1 MKITSLILVLISSIT
16 IYINY
21 NVNFSYQIQRLLLED
36 FNSGNYRE
44 ITTAKFNALNT
55 DIPSVTIT
63 SIPIK
68 HFISR
73 YHFLAGDYQKALSL
87 IDEGFKDNPYLQLG
101 NVLKAEYYEHL
112 QVQDSMVYY
121 ANLAFEN
128 SPKNIRHFLA
138 KMKVV
143 SIDDDINELV
153 KSYEIV
159 KQDKNKNFPLVF
171 MSTLL
176 TFEKIPDSIKLY
188 VDEITINFSNE
199 IDVKTARDMIYYGK
213 ENIEKSIENSTD
225 ATQLFEEGKIDES
238 LRKYLLASQFNPEEY
253 TNFENIGLIYN
264 LKKEYK
270 KAIPFLKKVI
280 DSQIRPIP
288 PNGKSELILGES
300 YLNLG
305 VKDSACY
312 YLDLS
317 KNYNN
322 KNAFKL
328 HAQNCNN

>member
-1 MKITSLILVLISSIT
+1 MKITSLILLIISSLT

-21 NVNFSYQIQRLLLED
+21 NVNFSYKVQRSLLED

-44 ITTAKFNALNT
+44 ITTSKFNTLNT
-55 DIPSVTIT
+55 DLPSISIT

-73 YHFLAGDYQKALSL
+73 YHFLAGDYQKALIL
-87 IDEGFKDNPYLQLG
+87 IEQGYKDNPYLQLG

-112 QVQDSMVYY
+112 EVQDSMVYY

-128 SPKNIRHFLA
+128 SPLNIRHFLA

-143 SIDDDINELV
+143 SINDNVKELV
-153 KSYEIV
+153 NAYEVV
-159 KQDKNKNFPLVF
+159 KGENNKNFPLVF

-176 TFEKIPDSIKLY
+176 TFEKIPDSLRLY
-188 VDEITINFSNE
+188 VDEITKMYSNE
-199 IDVKTARDMIYYGK
+199 IDVKTARDIIYYGK
-213 ENIEKSIENSTD
+213 ENVEKSIVYSTE
-225 ATQLFEEGKIDES
+225 ATQLFNDGKINES
-238 LRKYLLASQFNPEEY
+238 LDKYLIASKLNPGEY
-253 TNFENIGLIYN
+253 TNFENVGLIYN
-264 LKKEYK
+264 IKKEYK
-270 KAIPFLKKVI
+270 KSIPFLRKVI

-288 PNGKSELILGES
+288 LNGKSELILGES
-300 YLNLG
+300 YLNIG
-305 VKDSACY
+305 IKDSACY
-312 YLDLS
+312 YLELS

-328 HAQNCNN
+328 YAQNCFN

>member
-128 SPKNIRHFLA
+128 SPRNIRHFLA

-328 HAQNCNN
+328 HAQNCYN

>member
-1 MKITSLILVLISSIT
+1 MKITSLILLIISSFT

-21 NVNFSYQIQRLLLED
+21 NVNFSYKIQRLLLED

-44 ITTAKFNALNT
+44 ITTSKFNALNT
-55 DIPSVTIT
+55 DIPSISIT

-87 IDEGFKDNPYLQLG
+87 IEEGFKDNPYLQLG
-101 NVLKAEYYEHL
+101 NVLKAEYYEQL

-121 ANLAFEN
+121 SNLAFEN
-128 SPKNIRHFLA
+128 SPRNIRHFLA

-143 SIDDDINELV
+143 SINDDIEELI
-153 KSYEIV
+153 KSYELV
-159 KQDKNKNFPLVF
+159 VNEKNKNFPLVF

-176 TFEKIPDSIKLY
+176 TFEKIPDSVKFY
-188 VDEITINFSNE
+188 VDQITKKYSNE
-199 IDVKTARDMIYYGK
+199 IDVKTARDIIYYGK
-213 ENIEKSIENSTD
+213 ENVEKSIENSEK
-225 ATQLFEEGKIDES
+225 ATKLFEEGKINES
-238 LRKYLLASQFNPEEY
+238 LTKYLLASKFNPGEY

-264 LKKEYK
+264 MKKEYK

-288 PNGKSELILGES
+288 LNGKSELILGES
-300 YLNLG
+300 YLNLKI
-305 VKDSACY
+305 KDSACY

-322 KNAFKL
+322 KNAFRL
-328 HAQNCNN
+328 HAANCYN